1 MPKPTM
7 RRRRF
12 VHLMVLSAAATA
24 GTALSS
30 RTGAAAPSTAPARS
44 RPREPQPDQDRR
56 TPAVRREIENQKK
69 TLNVSLRAVRG
80 YALPAGSSPAFVFRP
95 RVRSAVSPR
104 GQREGR

>member
-1 MPKPTM
+1 MPIQTM

-24 GTALSS
+24 GSALSS
-30 RTGAAAPSTAPARS
+30 RTGAAAQTAAPARS

-69 TLNVSLRAVRG
+69 TLNASLRAVRG
-80 YALPAGSSPAFVFRP
+80 YALPAGSNPAFVFRP
-95 RVRSAVSPR
+95 RVRSAASPR
-104 GQREGR
+104 GRREDR